1 MMTNKAKKIFS
12 CVAAIS
18 VLLTMLCSQSVYADN
33 KNSTDTIGMVNSNV
47 PYIQVE
53 IKQNDLEKSDIS
65 GKLGSEDISLYNVN
79 KLEDSSVLTCIL
91 IDNSKSMTQ
100 DNICP
105 SGSFN
110 ELKSGITSLISANV
124 SDKKQFAVYSIGEGD
139 PKKLGIASDDKSAK
153 TLNSKI
159 NSLKGNEDAT
169 NLNEAL
175 NLIFDNA
182 INDKARFQVVK
193 FLLVTDT
200 SADYG
205 TGIDISETNDKFQ
218 YNKFPLYTICN
229 TVSENSSTYKK
240 LRTLSRN
247 SGGEAV
253 IYNYKKSKS
262 SASLIN
268 KTYKKMTSG
277 SIACFV
283 SNKAIDNKARELT
296 VNVNGTAHSETIL
309 LDSAADINAPVKAK
323 VSFDESNN
331 AFNICYSQKGFDGNL
346 PVNSKALDIS
356 SYKITKSGKNKSFDI
371 QKVKLNSDG
380 SYTVFMKKDVYSGTY
395 DFEFKDITDLS
406 SKSNTID
413 KLENVEIKAKNNF
426 WKIFPYLMI
435 LLAVIIVLLAFYLI
449 LLNLKKKKNVKTIKE
464 LFETQVS
471 ETVEEHHHIVRA
483 APQKEHARLI
493 LYFKTGNMPQK
504 RMQVDIE
511 SSLIIGRSS
520 ICDVY
525 IDDAKMSRQHFA
537 IEYSRGCFMITDLES
552 ANGTYVNGI
561 RVVSRQKLNSGD
573 MITAGLSSIRIE
585 F

>member
-1 MMTNKAKKIFS
+1 M
-12 CVAAIS
+12 
-18 VLLTMLCSQSVYADN
+18 
-33 KNSTDTIGMVNSNV
+33 
-47 PYIQVE
+47 
-53 IKQNDLEKSDIS
+53 
-65 GKLGSEDISLYNVN
+65 
-79 KLEDSSVLTCIL
+79 
-91 IDNSKSMTQ
+91 
-100 DNICP
+100 
-105 SGSFN
+105 
-110 ELKSGITSLISANV
+110 
-124 SDKKQFAVYSIGEGD
+124 
-139 PKKLGIASDDKSAK
+139 
-153 TLNSKI
+153 
-159 NSLKGNEDAT
+159 
-169 NLNEAL
+169 
-175 NLIFDNA
+175 
-182 INDKARFQVVK
+182 
-193 FLLVTDT
+193 
-200 SADYG
+200 
-205 TGIDISETNDKFQ
+205 
-218 YNKFPLYTICN
+218 
-229 TVSENSSTYKK
+229 
-240 LRTLSRN
+240 
-247 SGGEAV
+247 
-253 IYNYKKSKS
+253 
-262 SASLIN
+262 
-268 KTYKKMTSG
+268 
-277 SIACFV
+277 
-283 SNKAIDNKARELT
+283 
-296 VNVNGTAHSETIL
+296 

-371 QKVKLNSDG
+371 QKVELNSDG
-380 SYTVFMKKDVYSGTY
+380 SYTLFMKKD
-395 DFEFKDITDLS
+395 
-406 SKSNTID
+406 
-413 KLENVEIKAKNNF
+413 
-426 WKIFPYLMI
+426 
-435 LLAVIIVLLAFYLI
+435 VIIVLLAFYLI